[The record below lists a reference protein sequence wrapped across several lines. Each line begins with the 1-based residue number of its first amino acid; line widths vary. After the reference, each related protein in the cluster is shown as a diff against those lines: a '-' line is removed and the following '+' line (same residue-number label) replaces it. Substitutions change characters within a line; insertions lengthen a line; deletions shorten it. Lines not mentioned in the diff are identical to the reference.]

1 MQKYQ
6 KLRSEFLIMTGS
18 STLKGMEDQ
27 FKIIKPSKPPGPDDI
42 FQQMLKNII
51 PSINVPQ
58 AKWFNAS
65 ITNKQFSNIWT
76 PSTIVPL
83 YKNKRSFEES

>member
-18 STLKGMEDQ
+18 SILKGMEDQ

-58 AKWFNAS
+58 AKWFNA
-65 ITNKQFSNIWT
+65 
-76 PSTIVPL
+76 
-83 YKNKRSFEES
+83 R

>member
-1 MQKYQ
+1 MHNIYKSVVVNKHYA
-6 KLRSEFLIMTGS
+6 KISKTEIRIPHNDGS

-51 PSINVPQ
+51 PSIMYP
-58 AKWFNAS
+58 
-65 ITNKQFSNIWT
+65 KQNG
-76 PSTIVPL
+76 L
-83 YKNKRSFEES
+83 MHR

>member
-1 MQKYQ
+1 MHSIYKSVVVNKHYA
-6 KLRSEFLIMTGS
+6 KISKTEIRIPHNDRV
-18 STLKGMEDQ
+18 LKGMEDQ

-58 AKWFNAS
+58 AKM
-65 ITNKQFSNIWT
+65 
-76 PSTIVPL
+76 V
-83 YKNKRSFEES
+83 

>member
-18 STLKGMEDQ
+18 STLKGMQDQ

-42 FQQMLKNII
+42 FQQMLKNI
-51 PSINVPQ
+51 
-58 AKWFNAS
+58 S
-65 ITNKQFSNIWT
+65 ITSKQFSNIWT
-76 PSTIVPL
+76 PSNIVTL

>member
-6 KLRSEFLIMTGS
+6 KLRSEFIISRNDRVLHT
-18 STLKGMEDQ
+18 Q

-65 ITNKQFSNIWT
+65 ITSKPFSNIWT
-76 PSTIVPL
+76 PSNIVPL

>member
-1 MQKYQ
+1 
-6 KLRSEFLIMTGS
+6 MTGS
-18 STLKGMEDQ
+18 STLKGMQDQ

-58 AKWFNAS
+58 AKWFNA
-65 ITNKQFSNIWT
+65 
-76 PSTIVPL
+76 
-83 YKNKRSFEES
+83 R